1 MLQKDKMVSS
11 IQERNTSCMEPRR
24 NISREISIIYNDPKP
39 ACPIAKNITA
49 DCKPACT
56 VIETDKIENIVHI
69 ERKNEEISEEKQWD
83 INNEL
88 LLKSFEEE
96 EEDKNETYNTNS
108 DQNMEFGEE
117 SLHNIDNAIE
127 AMDIA
132 GRKRGRFSYGETSL
146 KNEGESEK
154 PHRSAGK
161 WPPEKVD
168 HTFMSI
174 SQDNIDIWDPNVEGL
189 KG

>member
-1 MLQKDKMVSS
+1 
-11 IQERNTSCMEPRR
+11 
-24 NISREISIIYNDPKP
+24 
-39 ACPIAKNITA
+39 
-49 DCKPACT
+49 
-56 VIETDKIENIVHI
+56 
-69 ERKNEEISEEKQWD
+69 
-83 INNEL
+83 
-88 LLKSFEEE
+88 
-96 EEDKNETYNTNS
+96 
-108 DQNMEFGEE
+108 MEFGEE